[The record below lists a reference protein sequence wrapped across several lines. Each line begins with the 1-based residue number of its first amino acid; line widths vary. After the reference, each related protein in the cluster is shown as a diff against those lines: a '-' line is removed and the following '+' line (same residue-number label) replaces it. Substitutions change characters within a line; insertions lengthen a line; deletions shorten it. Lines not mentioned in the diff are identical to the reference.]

1 MKMRL
6 KKLIIDNFKG
16 VTHKEYNIDSLLVRI
31 FSMNGKGKSTI
42 KTAYFWLFHD
52 KDCEL
57 KSNPAVRPIGVEEC
71 IPTVTAIVDI
81 DGKEYAF
88 AKMQKQR
95 VSKPDDFGISK
106 ITLTNTY
113 EVNSVPKAERDFKA
127 YLEEKGVQLDNFLVC
142 SHPDVFTG
150 QKQADMRSVL
160 FKMASE
166 KNDYDIA
173 SFMDEAERKYASLSD
188 AEASLTTVDEIAEEI
203 SPTWDVALLLK
214 SYTLHEIEAMNKAS
228 KKKAEEQVEA
238 IPNQIVGL
246 ESAKVDIDVAELNL
260 AKNALNE
267 QIFEL
272 DSKISNASKVFDDL
286 GQKELRLKFD
296 INAQIE
302 NANKDLL
309 KERTELSSKIADIE
323 FSISKAKSELERCRG
338 KIKAQSEI
346 MKDSEKRR
354 VELAEKWK
362 EVNSQAFDETPYLFD
377 ESKWKFDESDT
388 VCSLCGQTLP
398 SGEIEQKRAEFERRK
413 GIAMQAAETKLND
426 ARKEFGEDKK
436 QQLSIVEK
444 SGEECKNAIV
454 KANEEINGLQSVWTL
469 LENELGEYER
479 ELTTSKEKLASLPER
494 VDLSENPVYIDLT
507 TRLSKIQKEIE
518 QLRDSDSVTDG
529 LKAEKVKLQA
539 ELQTV
544 HEQLGKASN
553 NTVIDEQ
560 ISDLRE
566 KQRDYEQKKADAE
579 KILHQLSLVSKRKN
593 SLLVD
598 EINHHFSVV
607 KWKLFDY
614 AKNGEYKEVC
624 VPYVEIGGKEL
635 EFNDSMNTGLKIR
648 AKLDI
653 CNSFQKF
660 FGMNI
665 PVFLDNAE
673 SINDFNLPVL
683 LDTQLITLSVSEDK
697 ELRIEVAECNS

>member
-6 KKLIIDNFKG
+6 KKLILDNFKG
-16 VTHKEYNIDSLLVRI
+16 IKHGEYDLDSRFVDVKG
-31 FSMNGKGKSTI
+31 MNGTGKTSLCTSF
-42 KTAYFWLFHD
+42 FWLIQD
-52 KDCEL
+52 KDYEL
-57 KSNPAVRPIGVEEC
+57 KSNPAIRPIGVEEC
-71 IPTVTAIVDI
+71 VPTVTAIVDI
-81 DGKEYAF
+81 DGKEYTF

-95 VSKPDDFGISK
+95 VSKPDESGVSK
-106 ITLTNTY
+106 ISLTNTY
-113 EVNSVPKAERDFKA
+113 EINSVPKAERDFKS
-127 YLEEKGVQLDNFLVC
+127 YLEEKGIQLDNFLAC

-160 FKMASE
+160 FRMAS
-166 KNDYDIA
+166 KKTDYDIA
-173 SFMDEAERKYASLSD
+173 SMNTDTSD
-188 AEASLTTVDEIAEEI
+188 IATQLE
-203 SPTWDVALLLK
+203 
-214 SYTLHEIEAMNKAS
+214 SYTLQEIEAMNKAS

-246 ESAKVDIDVAELNL
+246 ESAKVDIDVAELEL

-267 QIFEL
+267 QISEL
-272 DSKISNASKVFDDL
+272 DAKISNASKVFDDL
-286 GQKELRLKFD
+286 GQKELRLKFE
-296 INAQIE
+296 INSQIE
-302 NANKDLL
+302 NANKGLL

-323 FSISKAKSELERCRG
+323 FSVSKAKSELERCQGR
-338 KIKAQSEI
+338 IKAQNEVI
-346 MKDSEKRR
+346 KDSEKCR

-362 EVNSQAFDETPYLFD
+362 EVNSQTFDETPYLFD
-377 ESKWKFDESDT
+377 ESKWKFDESDA

-398 SGEIEQKRAEFERRK
+398 TGEIEQRRAEFERRK
-413 GIAMQAAETKLND
+413 GIARQGAEGKLDN
-426 ARKEFGEDKK
+426 ARKEFGEYKK

-454 KANEEINGLQSVWTL
+454 KANEEINCLWSVGAL
-469 LENELGEYER
+469 LENELKEFEA

-507 TRLSKIQKEIE
+507 ARLSKIQKEIE

-660 FGMNI
+660 FGMSI
-665 PVFLDNAE
+665 PVFADNME
-673 SINDFNLPVL
+673 SANDFNIPKM
-683 LDTQLITLSVSEDK
+683 DCQLITLSVSGDK
-697 ELRIEVAECNS
+697 ELRIEVAE

>member
-6 KKLIIDNFKG
+6 KKLILDNFKG
-16 VTHKEYNIDSLLVRI
+16 VTHKEYDLDSPLVRI
-31 FSMNGKGKSTI
+31 FGMNAKGKTTI
-42 KTAYFWLFHD
+42 ATAFFWLFQD
-52 KDCEL
+52 KDYEL
-57 KSNPAVRPIGVEEC
+57 KSNPAIRPIGVEEC

-95 VSKPDDFGISK
+95 VSKPDESGVSK
-106 ITLTNTY
+106 ISLTNTY
-113 EVNSVPKAERDFKA
+113 EVNSVPKAERDFRA
-127 YLEEKGVQLDNFLVC
+127 YLEEKGIQLDNFLVC

-150 QKQADMRSVL
+150 QKQADMRNVL
-160 FKMASE
+160 FKMAS
-166 KNDYDIA
+166 KKTDYDIA
-173 SFMDEAERKYASLSD
+173 SMNTDTSD
-188 AEASLTTVDEIAEEI
+188 IATQLE
-203 SPTWDVALLLK
+203 
-214 SYTLHEIEAMNKAS
+214 SYTLQEIEAMNKAS

-246 ESAKVDIDVAELNL
+246 ESAKVDIDVAELEL
-260 AKNALNE
+260 AKNSLNE
-267 QIFEL
+267 QISEL
-272 DSKISNASKVFDDL
+272 DGKISNTSKVFDDL
-286 GQKELRLKFD
+286 GQEELRLKFD

-309 KERTELSSKIADIE
+309 KERAELASKIADIE

-338 KIKAQSEI
+338 RIKAQNETI
-346 MKDSEKRR
+346 KDSEKRR

-362 EVNSQAFDETPYLFD
+362 EINSQTFDDKPYLFD
-377 ESKWKFDESDT
+377 EGKWKFDESDT
-388 VCSLCGQTLP
+388 ICSLCGQTLP
-398 SGEIEQKRAEFERRK
+398 SGDIEQKRAEFERRK

-507 TRLSKIQKEIE
+507 ARLSKIQKEIE
-518 QLRDSDSVTDG
+518 QLKDSNSVADG
-529 LKAEKVKLQA
+529 LKDEKAKLQA
-539 ELQTV
+539 DLQSV

-553 NTVIDEQ
+553 NTAIDEQ

-579 KILHQLSLVSKRKN
+579 KILHQLSIVSKRKN

-660 FGMNI
+660 FGMSI

>member
-6 KKLIIDNFKG
+6 KKLILDNFKG
-16 VTHKEYNIDSLLVRI
+16 VTHGEYSLDSILVHI
-31 FSMNGKGKSTI
+31 FGMNGKGKSTV

-57 KSNPAVRPIGVEEC
+57 KSNPAIRPIGVEEC

-81 DGKEYAF
+81 DGKEYTF
-88 AKMQKQR
+88 AKIQKQR
-95 VSKPDDFGISK
+95 VSKPDESGISK
-106 ITLTNTY
+106 ISLTNTY
-113 EVNSVPKAERDFKA
+113 EVNSVPKAERDFRA

-150 QKQADMRSVL
+150 QKQADMRKVL
-160 FKMASE
+160 FKMASN
-166 KNDYDIA
+166 KTDLDIA
-173 SFMDEAERKYASLSD
+173 CMNADTAD
-188 AEASLTTVDEIAEEI
+188 IARELE
-203 SPTWDVALLLK
+203 
-214 SYTLHEIEAMNKAS
+214 SYTLQEIEAMNKAS

-246 ESAKVDIDVAELNL
+246 ESAKADIDVAELEL
-260 AKNALNE
+260 AKNSLNE
-267 QIFEL
+267 QISEL
-272 DSKISNASKVFDDL
+272 DGKISNASKVFDDL
-286 GQKELRLKFD
+286 GQKELRLKFE
-296 INAQIE
+296 INSQIE
-302 NANKDLL
+302 DANKGIL
-309 KERTELSSKIADIE
+309 KERTELTSKIADIE

-338 KIKAQSEI
+338 KIKAQNEI
-346 MKDSEKRR
+346 IKDSEKRR

-362 EVNSQAFDETPYLFD
+362 EVNSQSFDDKPYLFD
-377 ESKWKFDESDT
+377 EGKWQFDDSDT

-398 SGEIEQKRAEFERRK
+398 TGEIEQRRAEFERRK
-413 GIAMQAAETKLND
+413 GIAMQAAESKLNN

-454 KANEEINGLQSVWTL
+454 KANEEINGLWSVGAL
-469 LENELGEYER
+469 LENELKEYET
-479 ELTTSKEKLASLPER
+479 ELTASNEKLASLPER
-494 VDLSENPVYIDLT
+494 VNLSENPVYIDLT
-507 TRLSKIQKEIE
+507 AKLSKIQKEIE
-518 QLRDSDSVTDG
+518 QLKDSDSVADG
-529 LKAEKVKLQA
+529 LKKEKARLQE
-539 ELQTV
+539 ELQTIY
-544 HEQLGKASN
+544 ERLGKASN
-553 NTVIDEQ
+553 NVVIDEQ

-660 FGMNI
+660 FGMYVSI
-665 PVFLDNAE
+665 FLDNAE

-683 LDTQLITLSVSEDK
+683 LDTQLITLSVSGDK
-697 ELRIEVAECNS
+697 ELRIEVAE